1 MSRSFQIL
9 NSRRNPPGSQL
20 ELRDIEA
27 RDAITVK
34 WSKIEFKLIAT
45 KGFFKR
51 EAFLS
56 L

>member
-1 MSRSFQIL
+1 MSRSILIL

-34 WSKIEFKLIAT
+34 WSKIEFEWIAN

-51 EAFLS
+51 VAFLS